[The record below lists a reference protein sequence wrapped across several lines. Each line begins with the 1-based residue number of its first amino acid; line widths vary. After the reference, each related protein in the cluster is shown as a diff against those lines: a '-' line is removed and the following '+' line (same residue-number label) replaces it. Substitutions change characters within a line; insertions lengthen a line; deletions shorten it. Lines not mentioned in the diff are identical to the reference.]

1 MLNSGNQT
9 TSITFMGTST
19 ALPDAHSDTASFVIN
34 GKYAVDT
41 GWFVIHNLR
50 DKLGIEPT
58 DIEYLFFTHMH
69 HDHYLSLPSLLFYF
83 LMRRKNLSEL
93 KIVGPVQDLELVVN
107 LAMNFLQKDRFYSD
121 KSGPTLIPLQPGDHY
136 DSSDF
141 TLHTCGTIHP
151 VQGLCYRFTD
161 KRTGTV
167 FSFTGDSAYHP
178 PIADHVRGSSL
189 LIHEA
194 SMGPIA
200 ADPNHNTALHS
211 GAVDAGRIAQAAQV
225 DRLLLVHGP
234 LTKADACVEAAKQ
247 EFAGSVEWPKDGQTI
262 II

>member
-1 MLNSGNQT
+1 M
-9 TSITFMGTST
+9 TSINQSTRITFLGTST

-34 GKYAVDT
+34 GKYVVDT
-41 GWFVIHNLR
+41 GWSVVHNLR
-50 DKLGIEPT
+50 RLGIEPT

-83 LMRRKNLSEL
+83 LMRGKELSDL
-93 KIVGPVQDLELVVN
+93 KILGPVQDLDLVVN
-107 LAMNFLQKDRFYSD
+107 LALNLLQKDRFFD
-121 KSGPTLIPLQPGDHY
+121 TKSVPTLIPLQPGDHY
-136 DSSDF
+136 ENKSF
-141 TLHTCGTIHP
+141 ILHTCETIHP

-161 KRTGTV
+161 KHTGIV
-167 FSFTGDSAYHP
+167 FSFTGDTAYHP

-194 SMGPIA
+194 SLGPIA
-200 ADPNHNTALHS
+200 ADPNHNFSLHS

-225 DRLLLVHGP
+225 DKLLLVHGP

-247 EFAGSVEWPKDGQTI
+247 EFAGTVEWPKDGQTI